1 MPTTTPKPIRI
12 FPAENRGK
20 SRGSRTMLSGPI
32 IITVALLYLCLL
44 FAIAYYGDKRA
55 DQGRSLIANPT
66 IYALSIAVYCTS
78 WTFYGSVGRAAS
90 TGVDFLPIYLGPT
103 LTFILA
109 WFVIRKIIRISKVN
123 RTTSIADFIAS
134 RYGKSFQLGGL
145 VTIIAVVGILPYISL
160 QLKAISTSFSVLLH
174 YPEIVMPSTSA
185 STHFLQDTGL
195 YVALIM
201 ALFAI
206 LFGTRHIDASEQ
218 HEGMVAAIA
227 FESVVK
233 LVAFLAVGL
242 FVTFGLYG
250 GFGEIFAQA
259 EASGALSQLF
269 TIDGVAGHTS
279 WITLTL
285 LAMGAIV
292 VLPRQFQVLVVENV
306 DERHLRKAMWLFP
319 LYLLLINVFVLPI
332 AFAGL
337 LLFPGGGVDADTFVL
352 TVPMKEQQ
360 PMLALIVFIGGLS
373 AATGMIIVE
382 TIALA
387 TMVCNDLVMP
397 LLLRVGRLHLS
408 ERRDLASV
416 LLTIRRATIILVV
429 LLGYAYVRLIG
440 ESYALVTIGLVSFAA
455 AMQFVPAIVGGIY
468 WKGATKTGALAGLT
482 GGFLL
487 WIYTLLLPSFA
498 RSGWIT
504 QSFVENGP
512 MGVAFLK
519 PYALFGLD
527 GLDPISHAT
536 IWTMLVNIGLLV
548 GVSLMTSQ
556 SIIERSQAVQFVDIF
571 RRTAEAARVWRGRAT
586 ISDLRQLLARF
597 MGEVRANAAFTR
609 FERENQRSLHDRGPA
624 DSDVVSYSERQ
635 LAGAIGA
642 ASARIMV
649 ASVLREEMRDIDEV
663 MQILDEASQ
672 LVVYSRQLEQKSRE
686 LESATTELRAA
697 NERLKD
703 LDKLKDD
710 FVATVSHEVRTPLTS
725 IRSFSEILR
734 DNPDLDQEQRQ
745 EFVSII
751 VQESERLSR
760 LINDILDLAKME
772 AGTSEWHMADLPPR
786 AVIEQALAATAGLFA
801 KARHISLETS
811 IAADLPPIRADADRL
826 TQVIVNLI
834 SNAVKFCA
842 QKDGR
847 IQLEA
852 WQDAGFLRVDVKDN
866 GIGIAK
872 ADQQKI
878 FERFQQAGN
887 TLTDKPQG
895 TGLGLPIS
903 RQILQRFG
911 GEIWVESEP
920 GKGST
925 FSFRVPLSQSVAEGA
940 VTFEREAALD

>member
-1 MPTTTPKPIRI
+1 
-12 FPAENRGK
+12 
-20 SRGSRTMLSGPI
+20 MLSGPV

-103 LTFILA
+103 LTFIVA
-109 WFVIRKIIRISKVN
+109 WLVIRKIIRISKVN

-160 QLKAISTSFSVLLH
+160 QLKAISTSFSLLLQ

-185 STHFLQDTGL
+185 STLFLQDTGL

-259 EASGALSQLF
+259 EASSALRRLF
-269 TIDGVAGHTS
+269 TIDGVAGYTS

-319 LYLLLINVFVLPI
+319 LYLLLINIFVLPI

-352 TVPMKEQQ
+352 AVPMKEQQ
-360 PMLALIVFIGGLS
+360 PILALMVFIGGLS

-408 ERRDLASV
+408 ERRDLAGI
-416 LLTIRRATIILVV
+416 LLMIRRVTIILVV

-468 WKGATKTGALAGLT
+468 WKGATKAGALAGLT
-482 GGFLL
+482 GGFLV
-487 WIYTLLLPSFA
+487 WIYTLLLPSSA
-498 RSGWIT
+498 RSDWIS

-512 MGVAFLK
+512 LGIALLK
-519 PYALFGLD
+519 PYALFGLE

-536 IWTMLVNIGLLV
+536 IWTMLVNVGLLV
-548 GVSLMTSQ
+548 AVSLMTSQ
-556 SIIERSQAVQFVDIF
+556 SVIERSQAVQFVDIF
-571 RRTAEAARVWRGRAT
+571 KRTAETARVWRGRAT
-586 ISDLRQLLARF
+586 IGDLRQLLVRF
-597 MGEVRANAAFTR
+597 IGEVRANAVFAR
-609 FERENQRSLHDRGPA
+609 FERESQRDLHDRGPA
-624 DSDVVSYSERQ
+624 DSDIVSYSERQ

-649 ASVLREEMRDIDEV
+649 ASVLREEMHDIDRV
-663 MQILDEASQ
+663 LQILDEASE

-686 LESATTELRAA
+686 LEAATTELRAA
-697 NERLKD
+697 NERLKE

-751 VQESERLSR
+751 VKESERLSR

-772 AGTSEWHMADLPPR
+772 AGTSEWHMADLAPR

-801 KARHISLETS
+801 KARHISLETR

-842 QKDGR
+842 QTDGR
-847 IQLEA
+847 IELEA
-852 WQDAGFLRVDVKDN
+852 WQDADFLRVDVKDN

-872 ADQQKI
+872 ADQQRI

-920 GKGST
+920 GKGAT
-925 FSFRVPLSQSVAEGA
+925 FSFRVPLSRSAAQAAVA
-940 VTFEREAALD
+940 VEREVALD

>member
-1 MPTTTPKPIRI
+1 
-12 FPAENRGK
+12 
-20 SRGSRTMLSGPI
+20 MLSGPI

-259 EASGALSQLF
+259 EASGALSRLF

-586 ISDLRQLLARF
+586 IGDLRKLLARF
-597 MGEVRANAAFTR
+597 MGEVRANAAFAR

-672 LVVYSRQLEQKSRE
+672 LVVYSRQLEEKSRE

-811 IAADLPPIRADADRL
+811 IAADLPSIRADADRL

-911 GEIWVESEP
+911 GEIWVESES